1 MQDFD
6 FQAKYHL
13 THSQTDLISY
23 LVNIISWAICIE
35 GYYVIATRKI
45 MSDLPSMGLK
55 TIEASLKV
63 LKDLELIESKVV
75 KVTQW
80 KGMPHIRGVKLT
92 EKGKE
97 YNAKLILPSQDE
109 RVIELQ
115 KKNRELLKT

>member
-1 MQDFD
+1 MSTVPQHTQILIKDFD

-23 LVNIISWAICIE
+23 LVNILSWAICIE
-35 GYYVIATRKI
+35 GYYVIATSKI

-80 KGMPHIRGVKLT
+80 KGMPHISPTSSSKIS
-92 EKGKE
+92 KSH
-97 YNAKLILPSQDE
+97 ILG
-109 RVIELQ
+109 
-115 KKNRELLKT
+115 LLSNTK